1 MKKNTCNSLLRFCAP
16 LLLILLVLLGCSED
30 ISRPDPAVQG
40 LKDGVQ
46 WRANDQYAVLHQDG
60 SISVIGLTQYETL
73 TMTVQNH
80 NEATFIFGDSASRI
94 ANFTDT
100 SGDNEISF
108 STGLNIGDGQLI
120 IEDYDEVANTVTGTF
135 RFNAVND
142 QQDPETGEI
151 LNFQQGHFY
160 KVPVIPAGEL

>member
-1 MKKNTCNSLLRFCAP
+1 
-16 LLLILLVLLGCSED
+16 
-30 ISRPDPAVQG
+30 
-40 LKDGVQ
+40 
-46 WRANDQYAVLHQDG
+46 
-60 SISVIGLTQYETL
+60 
-73 TMTVQNH
+73 MTVQNH
-80 NEATFIFGDSASRI
+80 NEATFIFGDSATRI

-108 STGLNIGDGQLI
+108 STGLNVGDGQLI